1 MSLVDAYLVLRA
13 TKRIAKLAVREAVAG
28 VEEHLRTSSLFSS
41 GIPQAQDAA
50 SSSESSPADLSNDT
64 WTGKEMSQLH
74 RNTGLCGPP
83 ICLHPGSLDRSHLL
97 RSIKQIQTEL
107 HIPTADLSYLRLYV
121 APPLICLR
129 GERLQLPLDTPY
141 VDKHTENIES
151 ERRAELQAASM
162 PSTRVSRL
170 FHYGSLAVGIGFGAL
185 GEATRRWSGMGS
197 PSSESA
203 SSVFLTRS
211 NMDRIVDKL
220 SRMRGAALKLG
231 QMLSIQDS
239 KSMSPEI
246 TEVLQRVQNSANYVP
261 MSQIEKSLRKEIGQQ
276 WREGFS
282 QFNETPFAAASIGQV
297 HEAELNSQLQQKH
310 QITKVAVKVQ
320 YPGVANSID
329 SDLNNMQSLLMMSKL
344 LPRGMYLENTIKVA
358 RKELHWECD
367 YKREAEAMLRFGRL
381 LADDPVFVV
390 PRLVPELSSKMVLTA
405 EFMEGDHMK
414 VAQNLSQ
421 QVRDYIGT
429 NIMRLCLQ
437 ELFEFEFMQTDPNWA
452 NFLYNRQTKK
462 IALLDFGA
470 SRAFDKSFLDKYLM
484 TLKAAMEGDRE
495 ACQHWSTEL
504 GFLTGYEA
512 DIMTQAHVDSV
523 LEIGKPFAAGG
534 VYDFGSQT
542 VSENV
547 RSAIPVMLRHRLTP
561 PPDETYSLHRKLSGA
576 YLLCIRLRARVP
588 CQDLFKTITSKYTF
602 SDGSQLSYE

>member
-1 MSLVDAYLVLRA
+1 
-13 TKRIAKLAVREAVAG
+13 
-28 VEEHLRTSSLFSS
+28 
-41 GIPQAQDAA
+41 
-50 SSSESSPADLSNDT
+50 
-64 WTGKEMSQLH
+64 
-74 RNTGLCGPP
+74 
-83 ICLHPGSLDRSHLL
+83 
-97 RSIKQIQTEL
+97 IQTEF

-121 APPLICLR
+121 APPFICLR
-129 GERLQLPLDTPY
+129 GERLQLPINKPY
-141 VDKHTENIES
+141 IDKHNDNIES
-151 ERRAELQAASM
+151 EKRAELQAASM

-297 HEAELNSQLQQKH
+297 HEAELNSQLQAKH

-381 LADDPVFVV
+381 LADDPVFVA

-602 SDGSQLSYE
+602 SNGSQLSYE